1 MRVECTTFHQ
11 FCEELEAECN
21 DSESKIHRGL
31 VRIRKDEDQPNP
43 DTGNY
48 QIGYWLTAL
57 VENKQAGMFA
67 LELGMPLGLYIPHE
81 GNRPEDYEYPD
92 EEFDRI
98 KEVITH
104 ICTKHD
110 LSIRDGKWE
119 IY

>member
-21 DSESKIHRGL
+21 DPESKIHRRI
-31 VRIRKDEDQPNP
+31 VRIRKDVDQPDP

-48 QIGYWLTAL
+48 QIGYWLTAM
-57 VENKQAGMFA
+57 VEHESGMFA
-67 LELGMPLGLYIPHE
+67 IELGVPLGLYIADDR
-81 GNRPEDYEYPD
+81 NRPEYYDCPD